1 MDLTCIT
8 DGSGG
13 SYYKSHLPKFGQTPE
28 SLIIPPSS
36 NPTSSS
42 SEVTTLFEVG
52 ERVRVLLRAVTL
64 KDMQEG
70 HGGWNDKMEEVQF
83 REHAFLLNK

>member
-8 DGSGG
+8 DGNGG
-13 SYYKSHLPKFGQTPE
+13 SYYKSHLPKLGQTPE

-52 ERVRVLLRAVTL
+52 ERVRVLLSAVTL

-83 REHAFLLNK
+83 REHTVVLN